1 MNKYSKPMSNDELD
15 ALKWKKSILENQL
28 TGELSDEQFHILD
41 EIGAIKRAIDMVENP
56 QRPDDSNFECFGCG
70 S

>member
-1 MNKYSKPMSNDELD
+1 
-15 ALKWKKSILENQL
+15 
-28 TGELSDEQFHILD
+28 LSDEQFEILD

-56 QRPDDSNFECFGCG
+56 QRPDDSQFECFGCG